1 MWCDVRVQL
10 YSFAWRYPA
19 ISAPFVEKTVLFPI
33 GRSWHAC
40 RKSANHKCK
49 GLFLDSQ
56 FYPIN
61 LYTCPY
67 ADITQSSLLKLYRRF
82 WASQVVLVMKN
93 LPADAGDIR
102 DADSVSGSG
111 RSPGRGYGNPL

>member
-33 GRSWHAC
+33 RRSWHAC